1 MTVSRTPHRGAAR
14 ASLARSAGGA
24 LAVAVALTTLSGGCD
39 VEEFTPSSRIDK
51 PRIIAVAAEPPVVG
65 LGQRAT
71 LTALVVDADGRDSS
85 TAPERALDFEIRW
98 RACNPWAPV
107 FQPDRD
113 CVGDN
118 ALALTAVDG
127 EDWQGQATV
136 DIPAVLQAFPPPDY
150 ILDRVGGPPGS
161 GDRAPAPGDDDAND
175 EDGEDGE
182 ANDDDETFPD
192 ARETP
197 CPHDYNF
204 VELPIVA
211 EVTVGERRV
220 VAVQRVRVTWDDD
233 DTSVDNDSSDTDVSR
248 ASPSIDGLVFGGTV
262 ATEADV
268 VRFAAASVSRVTAVI
283 DRERLDPVC
292 LNNDADQIADEPLT
306 YLAYTTAGDF
316 DEPEAVIEYAVDGTE
331 SARTLSW
338 AAPDRGAAVM
348 WLVAVDSDGGV
359 GWGRFALQAE

>member
-1 MTVSRTPHRGAAR
+1 MTVSRNPHRGAAR
-14 ASLARSAGGA
+14 FSLALRAGGA
-24 LAVAVALTTLSGGCD
+24 FAVAVALTTLGGGCD

-113 CVGDN
+113 CVGEN

-150 ILDRVGGPPGS
+150 ILERVGGPPDS
-161 GDRAPAPGDDDAND
+161 GDPAPAPSDDDAD
-175 EDGEDGE
+175 DDD
-182 ANDDDETFPD
+182 ADDDESFPD
-192 ARETP
+192 ARDTP

-248 ASPSIDGLVFGGTV
+248 ANPAIDGLVFGSTV

-268 VRFAAASVSRVTAVI
+268 VRFTAASVSRVTAVV
-283 DRERLDPVC
+283 DRERLDSVC
-292 LNNDADQIADEPLT
+292 LDGDPDQIADEPLT

-338 AAPDRGAAVM
+338 AAPDSGAAVM
-348 WLVAVDSDGGV
+348 WLVAVDGDGGV